1 MPAAPAGLPSIL
13 DGGPAPAID
22 RPDLTELLVRAA
34 TGTGSVTFIDA
45 DGTESTLS
53 YPKLLAE
60 AAHLLGGLRAA
71 GASAGDRVA
80 LVGENRDLIIGF
92 WACVLGGFVA
102 APGADTGC
110 RWTVGSVGELRAAVP
125 DHDWHAGGRD
135 DIVLLTRTA
144 GSSGPPKPVALS
156 QEHILARTAATI
168 QDNDLDS
175 AAVTFNWMPL
185 DHVGGLVMFH
195 VRDVWLGCV
204 QVHADR
210 TWIMGEATRWLDAI
224 ERHRATVTW
233 ATTSALEMIGTAA
246 AASGRSWDL
255 SRLDLVMNGGEPVRA
270 RTLIG
275 FRGVLAPFGLP
286 ATALRPG
293 WGMTET
299 CGGVVDHR
307 LDVTELRAGFRF
319 VPVGRPHPG
328 IAVRVVD
335 DHDEIVPAGTIGRL
349 QVRGPSVATGPG
361 WLDTADLAYVRGGL
375 VTVTGSAADALWLD
389 GALHHAHELE
399 TTLAELPFV
408 HKGLV
413 GAGLVNGELAVAYHH
428 DDSMCELQAATEI
441 QATIRAK
448 HGLAVQRIV
457 VVPPEAFPK
466 TRTGKPQRS
475 RLREL
480 LGSGLPSDAPEAISG
495 DRAAGE
501 PAHGGQPS

>member
-1 MPAAPAGLPSIL
+1 MPTAPARPPSIL
-13 DGGPAPAID
+13 DGGPAPSID

-34 TGTGSVTFIDA
+34 TGTGSVRFIDA

-60 AAHLLGGLRAA
+60 AAHVLGGLRTA
-71 GASAGDRVA
+71 GAHAGDRVA
-80 LVGENRDLIIGF
+80 LVGENRDLIVGF

-102 APGADTGC
+102 APGAVTGC
-110 RWTVGSVGELRAAVP
+110 RWTVGSIDELRAADP
-125 DHDWHAGGRD
+125 DLDWHVGGRD
-135 DIVLLTRTA
+135 DVVLLTRTA
-144 GSSGPPKPVALS
+144 GSSGPPKPVSLS
-156 QEHILARTAATI
+156 HEQILARTAATI
-168 QDNDLDS
+168 EDNGLDS
-175 AAVTFNWMPL
+175 NAVTFNWMPL

-210 TWIMGEATRWLDAI
+210 SWVMREPTRWLDAVD
-224 ERHRATVTW
+224 RHRATVTW
-233 ATTSALEMIGTAA
+233 ATTSALEMIGSAVAA
-246 AASGRSWDL
+246 TGRSWDL
-255 SRLDLVMNGGEPVRA
+255 SRLGYLMNGGEPVRA

-275 FRGVLAPFGLP
+275 FRAVLAPFGLP
-286 ATALRPG
+286 TTALRPG

-335 DHDEIVPAGTIGRL
+335 DHGAIVPTGTIGRL
-349 QVRGPSVATGPG
+349 QVRGPSVASGAG
-361 WLDTADLAYVRGGL
+361 WLDTADLASVRDGL
-375 VTVTGSAADALWLD
+375 LTVTGSAADALWLG

-399 TTLAELPFV
+399 ATLAELPFV

-441 QATIRAK
+441 QAAIRAK
-448 HGLAVQRIV
+448 YGLAVRRVV
-457 VVPPEAFPK
+457 VVPSEEFPK

-480 LGSGLPSDAPEAISG
+480 LGSGVPSGSHEATSG
-495 DRAAGE
+495 DRATGE
-501 PAHGGQPS
+501 PGHGGQPS

>member
-1 MPAAPAGLPSIL
+1 MPAERPSTL
-13 DGGPAPAID
+13 DGGPAPSID

-34 TGTGSVTFIDA
+34 TGSGAVRFIDA
-45 DGTESTLS
+45 DGAESTLS

-60 AAHLLGGLRAA
+60 AAHVLGGLRAA
-71 GASAGDRVA
+71 GAQKGDRVA
-80 LVGENRDLIIGF
+80 LAGGNRDLIIGF

-110 RWTVGSVGELRAAVP
+110 RWTVGSVDEMRAAAP
-125 DHDWHAGGRD
+125 DNDWHEGGRA

-144 GSSGPPKPVALS
+144 GSSGPPKPVELS
-156 QEHILARTAATI
+156 QEHILARTAATV
-168 QDNDLDS
+168 QDNRNDFDS
-175 AAVTFNWMPL
+175 TTVSFNWMPL

-195 VRDVWLGCV
+195 VRDVWLGCT

-210 TWIMGEATRWLDAI
+210 SWVMREPTRWLDAL

-233 ATTSALEMIGTAA
+233 ATTSALDMIGTAA

-255 SRLDLVMNGGEPVRA
+255 SRLHCVMNGGEPIRA

-275 FRGVLAPFGLP
+275 FRNVLAPFGLP
-286 ATALRPG
+286 TTALRPG

-299 CGGVVDHR
+299 CGGVIDYRVY
-307 LDVTELRAGFRF
+307 VTELRAGSRF
-319 VPVGRPHPG
+319 VPVGPPHPG

-335 DHDEIVPAGTIGRL
+335 DAGEIVPAGTIGTM
-349 QVRGPSVATGPG
+349 QVRGPSVASGPG
-361 WLDTADLAYVRGGL
+361 WLDTADLAYVRDGL
-375 VTVTGSAADALWLD
+375 VTVTGSAADALWID

-399 TTLAELPFV
+399 TTLTELPFV

-413 GAGLVNGELAVAYHH
+413 GAGMADGALAVAYHH
-428 DDSMCELQAATEI
+428 DDSICELQAATEI
-441 QATIRAK
+441 QAAIRAR
-448 HGLAVQRIV
+448 HGLTVDRVV
-457 VVPPEAFPK
+457 VVPPDAFPK

-480 LGSGLPSDAPEAISG
+480 LGSGITPDPHEATTG
-495 DRAAGE
+495 A
-501 PAHGGQPS
+501 

>member
-1 MPAAPAGLPSIL
+1 MPTARAGLPSIV

-34 TGTGSVTFIDA
+34 TGAGSVKFIDVN
-45 DGTESTLS
+45 GTESTLS

-60 AAHLLGGLRAA
+60 ASHVLGGLRTA
-71 GASAGDRVA
+71 GARVGDRVA
-80 LVGENRDLIIGF
+80 LVGENRDLIVGF

-102 APGADTGC
+102 APGADAGC
-110 RWTVGSVGELRAAVP
+110 RWRIESVDELRAADP
-125 DHDWHAGGRD
+125 DHDWHMGGRD
-135 DIVLLTRTA
+135 DVVLLTRTA
-144 GSSGPPKPVALS
+144 GSSGPPKSVELS

-168 QDNDLDS
+168 QDNDDLDA

-210 TWIMGEATRWLDAI
+210 RWVMREPTRWLDAV
-224 ERHRATVTW
+224 ERHRAKVTW

-246 AASGRSWDL
+246 AATGRSWDL
-255 SRLDLVMNGGEPVRA
+255 SRLDCVMNGGEPVRA

-275 FRGVLAPFGLP
+275 FHGVLAPFGLP

-299 CGGVVDHR
+299 CGGVVDYR
-307 LDVTELRAGFRF
+307 VDVTELRTGFRF

-335 DHDEIVPAGTIGRL
+335 DQGAIVPTDTIGRL
-349 QVRGPSVATGPG
+349 QVRGPSVAAGPG
-361 WLDTADLAYVRGGL
+361 WLDTADLAYVRDGL
-375 VTVTGSAADALWLD
+375 VTVTGSAADALWVG

-399 TTLAELPFV
+399 ATLSELPFV

-413 GAGLVNGELAVAYHH
+413 GAGLVDGELAVAYHH

-441 QATIRAK
+441 QATIRAE
-448 HGLAVQRIV
+448 HGLTVDRVV

-480 LGSGLPSDAPEAISG
+480 LGSGVPSGSHEVQK
-495 DRAAGE
+495 RVV
-501 PAHGGQPS
+501 